1 MLHSYSFHLLP
12 MFLNLFEKRRKLGKW
27 STCIRVLT
35 LKLLVI
41 QITPVIRVGL
51 MISDKIGSSAASRKS
66 KDVDANIYWKA
77 TNGEVEI
84 PGNCS

>member
-1 MLHSYSFHLLP
+1 MRNVE
-12 MFLNLFEKRRKLGKW
+12 NLESGA
-27 STCIRVLT
+27 RVLT